1 MEPAVDSS
9 YYFLTLT
16 LDFFSPESIS
26 SPDAMTAMFP
36 EALSPVPRMPDVM
49 TALPSGVRN
58 LKKMRKKTETSSSE
72 RLFED
77 HDCLK
82 GVNYRFE
89 FEGDTGILRVIPGYR
104 HEYTTTGLQQQVI
117 LQLASIGL
125 NRQYRWGG
133 ATPYNSLSRNK
144 EGDQVFSPSTRWPS
158 STSLQWPTVVV
169 ETGVSES
176 LRRLRQD
183 AKWWFGASNGDVRMV
198 IIISIKKTAVHFEQ
212 WQLAPPNAPRPLT
225 RAYIN
230 SLRQHSNNVPPLLQQ
245 PFNIQ
250 QPYSYAEVDVTKTT
264 VDGAPMTI
272 PYCALF
278 DVPVRPPNMQDVV
291 LGAEDFRFI
300 TAVNFS

>member
-1 MEPAVDSS
+1 MS
-9 YYFLTLT
+9 
-16 LDFFSPESIS
+16 
-26 SPDAMTAMFP
+26 P
-36 EALSPVPRMPDVM
+36 EALSLVPRMSDVM
-49 TALPSGVRN
+49 KALPSGVVTRIFSR
-58 LKKMRKKTETSSSE
+58 LKYVQLEAEKIAETLEKDEEENGNQFLVLLKISPRISE

-89 FEGDTGILRVIPGYR
+89 FEGDTGLLRVIPGYR
-104 HEYTTTGLQQQVI
+104 HEYTTTGLQQKVT
-117 LQLASIGL
+117 LQLASMGL
-125 NRQYRWGG
+125 NEQYRWGG
-133 ATPYNSLSRNK
+133 ATRYKSPLREK
-144 EGDQVFSPSTRWPS
+144 EGDQVFSPFARWPS

-176 LRRLRQD
+176 LSRLLQD
-183 AKWWFGASNGDVRMV
+183 ARWWFGASDGEVRIV

-225 RAYIN
+225 RAYID
-230 SLRQHSNNVPPLLQQ
+230 SLRRNPSKVPPLLQQ
-245 PFNIQ
+245 PFNMQ
-250 QPYSYAEVDVTKTT
+250 QAYSCAEVDVTNTT

-291 LGAEDFRFI
+291 LDAQDFRFI